1 MTLHPRFTY
10 NGYTFQSE
18 SLKDGLKELRS
29 SAAAWEQQHLD
40 FIADWITDDA
50 FISVQTSGSSGT
62 PSIWNASKEAMR
74 ASALRTGEFF
84 DCYEGSS
91 ALLVLPSSFIAG
103 KMMLVRAMTLGWNLT
118 AIEPKAEPARNLSES
133 YDFAAF
139 TPMQLASASHEDLE
153 KLSKFGAVILGGAA
167 VSSEL
172 RSKLA
177 LVSGNFYETY
187 GMAETLSHIALRKM
201 EVGEKPFVALNGVY
215 FTTDD
220 RGCLEIDASYL
231 AEEKIQTNDV
241 VELIN
246 NTSFYYRGRLD
257 RMINSGGI
265 KLFAEVIERK
275 LAGLIDVPYAI
286 SSESDAVL
294 GEKVVLY
301 IEGELGASE
310 QHLQTAMAN
319 VLERYEV
326 PKSIYVV
333 EQLER
338 TESGKLKIIR
348 KP

>member
-1 MTLHPRFTY
+1 LIA
-10 NGYTFQSE
+10 
-18 SLKDGLKELRS
+18 LRS
-29 SAAAWEQQHLD
+29 TAAEWEQQHLN
-40 FIADWITDDA
+40 FIEDWVKDDA

-62 PSIWNASKEAMR
+62 PHQWNASKEAMR

-84 DCYEGSS
+84 DCYEGTS

-118 AIEPKAEPARNLSES
+118 AIEPKAEPVRNLSES

-139 TPMQLASASHEDLE
+139 TPMQLASVSHDDIE
-153 KLSKFGAVILGGAA
+153 KLSKFGTVILGGAA

-177 LVSGNFYETY
+177 AVSGNFYETY
-187 GMAETLSHIALRKM
+187 GMAETLSHVALRKM
-201 EVGEKPFVALNGVY
+201 EVEEKPFVALSGVY
-215 FTTDD
+215 FSTDD

-231 AEEKIQTNDV
+231 AEEKVQTNDI

-246 NTSFYYRGRLD
+246 NTSFYYRGRFD

-275 LAGLIDVPYAI
+275 LARLINVPYAI
-286 SSESDAVL
+286 SSEADVVL

-301 IEGELGASE
+301 MEGELDTGE
-310 QHLQTAMAN
+310 EHLRTAMEN

-333 EQLER
+333 ERLER

>member
-1 MTLHPRFTY
+1 MTVHPRFTY
-10 NGYTFQSE
+10 NGRSFQTE
-18 SLKDGLKELRS
+18 SDRNDLMAFRS
-29 SAAAWEQQHLD
+29 IAAAWEQQHLD
-40 FIADWITDDA
+40 FLEDWMKDEA

-62 PSIWNASKEAMR
+62 PNRWNASKEAMR

-103 KMMLVRAMTLGWNLT
+103 KMMLVRAMTLGWDLT
-118 AIEPKAEPARNLSES
+118 ALEPTSEPMRFVSQS

-139 TPMQLASASHEDLE
+139 TPMQLASASHDDL
-153 KLSKFGAVILGGAA
+153 KSLSRFGAVILGGAA
-167 VSSEL
+167 VSNEL
-172 RSKLA
+172 RGKLA
-177 LVSGNFYETY
+177 AWSGSFYETY
-187 GMAETLSHIALRKM
+187 GMAETLSHVALRKM
-201 EVGEKPFVALNGVY
+201 EVEEKPFVALSGVY

-231 AEEKIQTNDV
+231 AEENIQTNDV
-241 VELIN
+241 VELVN
-246 NTSFYYRGRLD
+246 NTSFYYRGRYD

-275 LAGLIDVPYAI
+275 LSELIGVPYAI

-294 GEKVVLY
+294 GERVVLY
-301 IEGELGASE
+301 MEGELDISE
-310 QHLQTAMAN
+310 EHLRTAMAN

-333 EQLER
+333 ERLER

>member
-18 SLKDGLKELRS
+18 SLKDSLKALRS

-40 FIADWITDDA
+40 FIEDWIKDDA
-50 FISVQTSGSSGT
+50 FIAVQTSGSSGT
-62 PSIWNASKEAMR
+62 PSRWNASKEAMR
-74 ASALRTGEFF
+74 ASALRTAEFF
-84 DCYEGSS
+84 DCYEGST

-118 AIEPKAEPARNLSES
+118 ALEPTSEPMRHLRES
-133 YDFAAF
+133 YEFAAF
-139 TPMQLASASHEDLE
+139 TPMQLASASHDDLE
-153 KLSKFGAVILGGAA
+153 SLSRFGAVILGGAA

-172 RSKLA
+172 RGKLA
-177 LVSGNFYETY
+177 AVSGSFYETY
-187 GMAETLSHIALRKM
+187 GMAETLSHVALRKM
-201 EVGEKPFVALNGVY
+201 EVEEKPFVALSGVY
-215 FTTDD
+215 FSTDD

-231 AEEKIQTNDV
+231 AEQKIQTNDV

-246 NTSFYYRGRLD
+246 NTSFYYRGRYD

-275 LAGLIDVPYAI
+275 LSELIEVPYAI
-286 SSESDAVL
+286 SSETDAVL

-301 IEGELGASE
+301 IEGEFGSSE
-310 QHLQTAMAN
+310 QHLHTAMAN

-333 EQLER
+333 ERLER